1 MLAFFT
7 HKAERTIVFAILCR
21 LKTIY
26 LTRLSAYF
34 SRLSKFLLQVVGDVK
49 ILLSKLQVKI
59 RYIALNLDIGE
70 GK

>member
-1 MLAFFT
+1 MCKPLNIFLVSC
-7 HKAERTIVFAILCR
+7 KLDRP
-21 LKTIY
+21 
-26 LTRLSAYF
+26 LSRAYF